1 MILRKFKNFAAS
13 FIVFLLVFS
22 LFCVSASAEEITMD
36 TAQEVALRELEVL
49 KSMGILTEKVK
60 ISEEAREVFEIEE
73 TVGNEY
79 QFGRIFPHRFEV
91 QWWFDWDSTENDYG
105 GILFVDADTGKL
117 SHFAIN
123 LLPGK
128 DVEPSEEKEIDG
140 QTFYIYDNFED
151 IFPADMTVDKF
162 CSLLAEYWDFSGYTL
177 SDTDDEMYGYFK
189 AVSGESLLKDMPTD
203 NYYLTVYFEGDQE
216 NVPMYIQIAKFC
228 GSGISLFAGTN
239 HLVG

>member
-1 MILRKFKNFAAS
+1 MNRRKR
-13 FIVFLLVFS
+13 LLLAIIVFS
-22 LFCVSASAEEITMD
+22 LVLCLLGTSCFAEMITLD
-36 TAQEVALRELEVL
+36 TAQEAALRELEVL
-49 KSMGILTEKVK
+49 KDMGLLSEKVK

-91 QWWFDWDSTENDYG
+91 QWWLDWDSTENDYG

-128 DVEPSEEKEIDG
+128 DVEPAEEKEIDG

-203 NYYLTVYFEGDQE
+203 NYYLTVFFDGDQE